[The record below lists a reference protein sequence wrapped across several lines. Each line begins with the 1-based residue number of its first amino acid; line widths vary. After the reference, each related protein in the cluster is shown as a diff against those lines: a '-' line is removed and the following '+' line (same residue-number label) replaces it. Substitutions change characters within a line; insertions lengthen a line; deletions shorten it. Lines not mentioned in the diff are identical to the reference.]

1 MQLLLALFLLIC
13 WFFLFGIECYMNG
26 LSCDKNTYWFQLP
39 FIGLKQDIVWIFDK
53 PKAYRNNLG
62 RQEPG
67 FMHYLIVHGMGFILP
82 IYMIIDF
89 VKGLIL

>member
-13 WFFLFGIECYMNG
+13 WFIIFGFICYSHG
-26 LSCDKNTYWFQLP
+26 LDDRNHRYWFQLP
-39 FIGLKQDIVWIFDK
+39 FIGLKQDLLWIFDR

-62 RQEPG
+62 GEEPG
-67 FMHYLIVHGMGFILP
+67 FMHYIIVHGMGLILP

-89 VKGLIL
+89 VKGLVL